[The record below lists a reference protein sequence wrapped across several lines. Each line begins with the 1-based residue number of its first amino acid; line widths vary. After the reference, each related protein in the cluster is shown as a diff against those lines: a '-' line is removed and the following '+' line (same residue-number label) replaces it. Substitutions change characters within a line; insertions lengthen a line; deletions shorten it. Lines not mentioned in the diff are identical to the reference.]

1 MVAATH
7 FLMVP
12 RGDRW
17 HLQTDMS
24 EEFSLHPQLAA
35 DTFLVDDWP
44 LCRVLLTN
52 DARFPWLIL
61 VPRRNG
67 LRDFDEVAAQD
78 KPALLAE
85 IDRASR
91 ALRAETSAEKM
102 NVAALGNMVPQLH
115 IHVVARFSNDAAWPA
130 PIWGVGEAVPYTT
143 LQVDALIVALREAA
157 KPL

>member
-1 MVAATH
+1 
-7 FLMVP
+7 
-12 RGDRW
+12 
-17 HLQTDMS
+17 MS

-35 DTFLVDDWP
+35 DTFVVDDWP
-44 LCRVLLTN
+44 LCRVLLMN

-61 VPRRNG
+61 VPRKNG
-67 LRDFDEVAAQD
+67 LRDFDEVAPED
-78 KPALLAE
+78 KPTLLSE
-85 IDRASR
+85 IDRASS
-91 ALRAETSAEKM
+91 ALRSETSAEKM

-115 IHVVARFSNDAAWPA
+115 IHVVARFANDAAWPA

>member
-1 MVAATH
+1 MAPLTH
-7 FLMVP
+7 LLMVP
-12 RGDRW
+12 HKDRW

-24 EEFSLHPQLAA
+24 ETFSLHPQLAA
-35 DTFLVDDWP
+35 DTFVVDDWP
-44 LCRVLLTN
+44 LCRVLLMN

-61 VPRRNG
+61 VPRKNG

-85 IDRASR
+85 IDRASC

-115 IHVVARFSNDAAWPA
+115 MHVVARFSDDAAWPA

-143 LQVDALIVALREAA
+143 SQVDTLITALREAA
-157 KPL
+157 KQ